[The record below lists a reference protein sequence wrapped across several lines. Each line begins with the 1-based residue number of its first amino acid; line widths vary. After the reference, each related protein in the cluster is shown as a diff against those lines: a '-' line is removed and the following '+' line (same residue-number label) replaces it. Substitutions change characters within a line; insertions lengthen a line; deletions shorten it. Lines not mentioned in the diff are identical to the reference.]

1 MSEVR
6 IRIVCLLILICMWL
20 MPLANTGRNV
30 YNIESFGARGDG
42 IHLNTSAIQQA
53 IDSCSLK
60 GGGVVYINKGIF
72 LSGSIFLKDNVTLHL
87 CPNAVLLGSQ
97 RVEDYKTIGNF
108 VDGLGNAKNR
118 FFVGASEARNVSIEG
133 EGMIDGQGDSPE
145 FKIHK
150 DARGDVRPSLM
161 KFYNCTKIRVRG
173 VTLRN
178 SGAWVSH
185 YFGCT
190 DVLIQNVNIDSW
202 SNGNN
207 DGIDIDCCENVRIDN
222 CNISSRDDA
231 IVLKA
236 TANRPSRNVVVSN
249 CILHTSTGAF
259 KIGTESV
266 GDIQNVTVSNCAVRG
281 AGGGIKLLCMDGAV
295 VRNINISDMVMQNV
309 EMPVFIRLGSRLNIF
324 HQGEKKKGTGSLENI
339 QISNIQIDTNSPGRT
354 KGHHLVHQSGIF
366 VTGIPGHPVK
376 GLSLENIS
384 IRIHGGGQKEDRLVE
399 VPENISDYPEFSY
412 FSEWLPAFGAYIR
425 HAEDVHIGNVS
436 IQTVTPDHRYVVAAD
451 QIKNFSFRNIR
462 ADVTE
467 DVPSYFVVEN
477 SVQGV
482 IADHYLD
489 KKLESFL
496 EVQGKSTDKIF
507 LINNVI
513 GMVGEKVTF
522 SEGAKKDMVTIE

>member
-1 MSEVR
+1 MFILKKSKVY
-6 IRIVCLLILICMWL
+6 LLILFCLLL
-20 MPLANTGRNV
+20 MPSVNIGQNV
-30 YNIESFGARGDG
+30 FNIESFGAKGDG
-42 IHLNTSAIQQA
+42 IQLNTTAIQQA
-53 IDSCSLK
+53 IDKCSQD

-87 CPNAVLLGSQ
+87 GANAVLLGSQ
-97 RVEDYKTIGNF
+97 RAEDYKTIGNF
-108 VDGLGNAKNR
+108 VDGLGHAKNR
-118 FFVGASEARNVSIEG
+118 FFVGASEVINVSIEG
-133 EGMIDGQGDSPE
+133 EGVINGQGDSPE

-150 DARGDVRPSLM
+150 DARGDVRPTLIKFSNCDKVRM
-161 KFYNCTKIRVRG
+161 KG

-236 TANRPSRNVVVSN
+236 TANRPTRNVVVSN

-266 GDIQNVTVSNCAVRG
+266 GDIQNVSVSNCAVRG
-281 AGGGIKLLCMDGAV
+281 AGGGIKLLCMDGSV

-309 EMPVFIRLGSRLNIF
+309 EMPIFIRLGSRLNIF
-324 HQGEKKKGTGSLENI
+324 HLGEKKKDTGRLENVK
-339 QISNIQIDTNSPGRT
+339 ISNIQIDTNSPGRT
-354 KGHHLVHQSGIF
+354 QGHHLKHQSGIF

-384 IRIHGGGQKEDRLVE
+384 LRIHGGGQKEDCLVE
-399 VPENISDYPEFSY
+399 VPENISKYPEFNY
-412 FSEWLPAFGAYIR
+412 FSEWLPAFGVYIR
-425 HAEDVHIGNVS
+425 HAEDVRVANVS
-436 IQTVTPDHRYVVAAD
+436 IQTVTPDHRYVVAVD
-451 QIKNFSFRNIR
+451 HIKNFSFKNIQ

-467 DVPSYFVVEN
+467 EVPSYFVVKN
-477 SVQGV
+477 SVQG
-482 IADHYLD
+482 IISEHYLD
-489 KKLESFL
+489 KRVESFL
-496 EVQGKSTDKIF
+496 EVQGKSTDKII
-507 LINNVI
+507 LINNII
-513 GMVGEKVTF
+513 GLAGKNVTF
-522 SEGAKKDMVTIE
+522 SEGAKKEMVTME